1 MENVKLTGVHCS
13 VPNVKLAGNDK
24 MNHIESVSIQYEKI
38 TWRILDGNIQFSD
51 AWNERRTS

>member
-1 MENVKLTGVHCS
+1 
-13 VPNVKLAGNDK
+13 

-38 TWRILDGNIQFSD
+38 IWRILDGNIQFSD